1 MRNIIVVATL
11 VITLIVVNWS
21 IYKKEQLL
29 ADGKIVYLKLAPVDP
44 RSLMQGDYMSLR
56 YDIVSKVSNALNS
69 DNISHDGVVELT
81 LDDAGVGTFLRIVG
95 SVGTKEGVF
104 VHFRQRDGRI
114 KIATNAYFFEE
125 GSAHQLEK
133 AEYGKFRVNHNGELL
148 LVSLVDN
155 TFTPL
160 GVNQSDSQ

>member
-1 MRNIIVVATL
+1 MRNIIAVATL
-11 VITLIVVNWS
+11 VITLAVVNWS

-44 RSLMQGDYMSLR
+44 RSLMQGDYMALR
-56 YDIVSKVSNALNS
+56 YAIVSDISNALNV
-69 DNISHDGVVELT
+69 DDTIHDGFVQLQ
-81 LDDAGVGTFLRIVG
+81 LDDTSVGTFLSVND

-104 VHFRQRDGRI
+104 AQFRQRAGQI

-125 GSAHQLEK
+125 GSGHQLEK

-148 LVSLVDN
+148 LVSLVDS
-155 TFTPL
+155 TFTVL
-160 GVNQSDSQ
+160 GVKPK